1 MDTERFER
9 AVSLRDA
16 GDPREAAR
24 QFHILANDAADSV
37 ERAMILLNEST
48 CLCQMGNT
56 AAARKCWLE
65 ASSLVPKESEFRPS
79 IEDQEAF
86 ILVTEDRTQEALEIL
101 DRIVAKY
108 GNLLARNDK
117 RHLYERIQINRGSH
131 LVYLGRFSDARPL
144 LEEALSFDEA
154 IKGARFYYDL
164 GLMYFNLNKFPQSKG
179 HFETALKMGLRDGW
193 GGQAH
198 YYLGVIYAREGAL
211 ARAKN
216 ELELSLQEAGTSKL
230 SKQDIY
236 ARLAAVC
243 TALGLH
249 EQAQTYRQL
258 MNNG

>member
-1 MDTERFER
+1 MDAERFKR
-9 AVSLRDA
+9 AVSLRDT
-16 GDPREAAR
+16 GDSREAAR
-24 QFHILANDAADSV
+24 EFHALARDAADPV

-56 AAARKCWLE
+56 VAARKCWLE
-65 ASSLVPKESEFRPS
+65 ASSLVPKENEFRAS

-108 GNLLARNDK
+108 GSLLARSEK
-117 RHLYERIQINRGSH
+117 RHLYERIQANRGSH

-164 GLMYFNLNKFPQSKG
+164 GLMYFHLDQLSPSKE
-179 HFETALKMGLRDGW
+179 HFEKSLRMGLANGW

-198 YYLGVIYAREGAL
+198 YYLGLIYAGEGAL
-211 ARAKN
+211 AKAKN
-216 ELELSLQEAGTSKL
+216 ELELSLGDIETSKL

-236 ARLAAVC
+236 RRLTELS

-249 EQAQTYRQL
+249 DQAQAYKQL
-258 MNNG
+258 MNGG